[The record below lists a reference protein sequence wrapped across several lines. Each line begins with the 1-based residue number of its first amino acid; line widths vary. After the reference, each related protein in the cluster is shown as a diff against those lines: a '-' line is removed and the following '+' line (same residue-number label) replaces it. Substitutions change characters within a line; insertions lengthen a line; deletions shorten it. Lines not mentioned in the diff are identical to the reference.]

1 MLGGEGPQDQLTVSA
16 QGAGEASAG
25 EASAAGLPPV
35 TTPDYTPLA
44 LS

>member
-1 MLGGEGPQDQLTVSA
+1 MLGGEGPQDQLTVLA
-16 QGAGEASAG
+16 QGAG

-44 LS
+44 PS